1 METIK
6 SLNLENIFLKRWSE
20 KFKLERDLTLKKD
33 IKISVLGSFIGSIYY
48 FTPIILILI
57 GTTLISGQGVF
68 SITLGKLIGFIG
80 LSQSFL
86 SPLNGVMST
95 FIQMTVVKIQFKR

>member
-57 GTTLISGQGVF
+57 GTTLIYGQGVF
-68 SITLGKLIGFIG
+68 SINRVYKFISIFS
-80 LSQSFL
+80 L
-86 SPLNGVMST
+86 T
-95 FIQMTVVKIQFKR
+95 FE